1 MDLMTRSANAVVHSR
16 LKALSEETGEQ
27 PYDLALSELRYY
39 ATALQTTREALADS
53 LARSGHTLAG
63 RPRPRPRAGVVVS
76 SQMTSE
82 MINELADQVLAELGY
97 EDLDKCADE
106 FAARIPEDELRDV
119 VRR

>member
-1 MDLMTRSANAVVHSR
+1 
-16 LKALSEETGEQ
+16 
-27 PYDLALSELRYY
+27 
-39 ATALQTTREALADS
+39 
-53 LARSGHTLAG
+53 
-63 RPRPRPRAGVVVS
+63 
-76 SQMTSE
+76 MTSE